1 MTPTNRRLLHHQHS
15 GWEVKGADLI
25 RKQKMGVK
33 YILTGCVFILSD
45 CSVLSAR
52 KDGESVNSRKSSE
65 RFDPAGEL
73 LPPPTRR
80 RHLYLSETVCCP
92 FSAINTTVFCPFYTK
107 MVHFAPFFHPFPV
120 FPSFVHPSA
129 SLADLP
135 RGPRHGGRSVTGLK
149 KKTLLD

>member
-1 MTPTNRRLLHHQHS
+1 MTPTNRRLLHHHQHS

-65 RFDPAGEL
+65 RFDPADGD
-73 LPPPTRR
+73 TFTSVRQF
-80 RHLYLSETVCCP
+80 V
-92 FSAINTTVFCPFYTK
+92 
-107 MVHFAPFFHPFPV
+107 VHFQPSTPQYFALFTPKWSTLLPFFHPFPV

-149 KKTLLD
+149 KKKHSSTKVQ